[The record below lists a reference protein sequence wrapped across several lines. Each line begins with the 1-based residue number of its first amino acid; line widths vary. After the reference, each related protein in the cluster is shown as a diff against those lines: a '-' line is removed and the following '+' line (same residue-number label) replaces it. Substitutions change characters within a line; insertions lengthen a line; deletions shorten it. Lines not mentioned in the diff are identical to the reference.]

1 MLDDSFYRKILDKKQ
16 DEINILREGNIKL
29 LQDIEVSKTLALA
42 DSKQLDMAQ
51 ANLDRLYAM
60 LPADTILQ
68 DS

>member
-68 DS
+68 AS